1 MKITELK
8 EKYGIDT
15 EKAFGLIE
23 FREYLPVVEKYSLA
37 TSVADA
43 CLNVDRNGLYY
54 VDSFQ
59 MHIAFVI
66 KMITT
71 MTNIE
76 IEPEEAFDAYDF
88 LMESGY
94 LGSIL
99 EKIQADY
106 QATSDIMNGYI
117 TDKLSYENST
127 AKILSEG
134 IEVIY
139 SSIYEA
145 GNSMTEMLTGALSN
159 LDMKEVAG
167 LISKLK

>member
-8 EKYGIDT
+8 EKYNIDA
-15 EKAFGLIE
+15 EKAFELIE
-23 FREYLPVVEKYSLA
+23 LKEYLPVVEKYSLA

-43 CLNVDRNGLYY
+43 CLNVDRNGIYY

-94 LGSIL
+94 LGLIL
-99 EKIQADY
+99 EDIQSDY

-117 TDKLSYENST
+117 ADKLSYENST

-139 SSIYEA
+139 SSMYEA
-145 GNSMTEMLTGALSN
+145 GNNITEMLTGAISN
-159 LDMKEVAG
+159 LDIKEVAG

>member
-8 EKYGIDT
+8 EKYGIDAD
-15 EKAFGLIE
+15 KAFELIE
-23 FREYLPVVEKYSLA
+23 FKEYLPIVEKYSLA

-59 MHIAFVI
+59 MHIAFMI

-76 IEPEEAFDAYDF
+76 IEPDEAFDAYDF

-94 LGSIL
+94 LGRIL
-99 EKIQADY
+99 ERIQTQY
-106 QATSDIMNGYI
+106 ETTSDIMNAYVG
-117 TDKLSYENST
+117 DKLSYENST
-127 AKILSEG
+127 AKILTEG

-139 SSIYEA
+139 SSLYES
-145 GNSMTEMLTGALSN
+145 GNNIVETLTGALSN